1 MSNNSV
7 IGNSIR
13 RPAGS
18 PASTRVVAVG
28 RLLAAALLA
37 LVLAACSSAAQTQI
51 PGGPLEHLPSTITDG
66 TNPAEGGDSC
76 VVENRSFDDD
86 VTVPKDLVCTFNNV
100 TINGNLILAP
110 GARVD
115 ATGGH
120 VDGNVLVYPNAKYVA
135 TGTSINGNVQAERAT
150 LIDIEDVQL
159 NGNVQT
165 WRTASL
171 VVTGGSTSD
180 IQPERNGTV
189 TVVGVQVD
197 GNIQP
202 EKNTDMVTIN
212 NNRVYGD
219 VQPKENTGGVTINNN
234 EILGNLQ
241 CESNVPAPTG
251 SGNTVHG
258 DYDGQCS
265 TLR

>member
-1 MSNNSV
+1 MNNQLSQ
-7 IGNSIR
+7 NSIR

-18 PASTRVVAVG
+18 PASTRVALFG

-86 VTVPKDLVCTFNNV
+86 VTVPQDLVCTFSNV
-100 TINGNLILAP
+100 TIEGNLVLAP

-115 ATGGH
+115 ATAGH
-120 VDGNVLVYPNAKYVA
+120 VDGNVLVYPGAEYVA
-135 TGTSINGNVQAERAT
+135 SGTSINGNVQAERAN
-150 LIDIEDVQL
+150 LVDIEDVQL

-171 VVTGGSTSD
+171 VVTGGSAA
-180 IQPERNGTV
+180 
-189 TVVGVQVD
+189 
-197 GNIQP
+197 NIQP
-202 EKNTDMVTIN
+202 EKNTGMVTIN
-212 NNRVYGD
+212 DNRVDGD

-234 EILGNLQ
+234 EIFGNLQ

-258 DYDGQCS
+258 DYDGQCT